1 MSNVD
6 ISSYK
11 RNKPKAQKHGEGFDL
26 MKFLN
31 KDISFG
37 SKQLSDRKKEEFYME
52 LSMLLLSGVD
62 LKTAFE
68 LVLIEQRKGKEG
80 KIFEEVR
87 DLVLKGDSLSE
98 AIYKQRK
105 QFSDYEY
112 FSIQI
117 GEETGKLG
125 EVLRELANYY
135 KAKIAQRRKVISTLT
150 YPTIVLCTSFGA
162 IFFMLN
168 FVVPIFA
175 DVFTRSGDG
184 KLPWITSVILDFSAF
199 MDRTFWWGI
208 IFMVILIVCVYAQR
222 KKIWWQKWYASV
234 LLKIPVA
241 GDIVRK
247 IHLARFANTM
257 RLLISTNTPL
267 LKSISLVGQMS
278 DFYPVKNSLKQVEV
292 LIMYGESLHESL
304 GRFDFYPPKI
314 VQLIKVG
321 EEVNKLDFFFEKVA
335 SQLTEEVEYKTST
348 LSTVLEPLLIIFLG
362 LVVGTILIAMYLPM
376 FQMSNNF

>member
-1 MSNVD
+1 MANID

-11 RNKPKAQKHGEGFDL
+11 RNRSKTQKRSDDFDL

-31 KDISFG
+31 KDISFSG
-37 SKQLSDRKKEEFYME
+37 KQLSDRKKEEFYME

-125 EVLRELANYY
+125 DVLRELANYY

-199 MDRTFWWGI
+199 MDRTFWWGV
-208 IFMVILIVCVYAQR
+208 IFMVILMVCVYSQR
-222 KKIWWQKWYASV
+222 KKIWWQKWYTSV

-292 LIMYGESLHESL
+292 LIMRGESLHESL
-304 GRFDFYPPKI
+304 GGFDFYPPKI